1 MTPASGKR
9 LVRLQRG
16 FALIAILAL
25 AALITAF
32 IIASALNRTPADIV
46 NEREDRS
53 MSALRKAKA
62 ALIAYAANEQWQL
75 YKTPPPPPL
84 SNTGYFQPGALPCPD
99 KDDDGDADCT
109 GSNTAS
115 MIGRLPWKTIGAEDL
130 RDASGERLWYAVSHD
145 FRKLQCSGG
154 AVPPNCT
161 IINSDTQG
169 QLTVV
174 GTSPATQAVAVLF
187 APGEAV
193 LSQNRDP
200 ANATAHNDPLNY
212 LEGPPNLSDS
222 VNYVFTSAPVSTA
235 PPNPFND
242 RVLVITKAELMA
254 AVEPVVAANIER
266 DVKPLLA
273 NYFSVWG
280 RYPFAVPF
288 VSPSTVQGVYLGAS
302 PQTQGLLP
310 VTNTATFAWQNATVT
325 QIGGASGTVVDSWNC
340 SINPSTLFLSCFVHY
355 TDGFDANSARPDI
368 RIDVT
373 LANVSNAFADA
384 PASTPLAWQLNMR
397 DGHNNVPTNQGI
409 PYGYWSAFGSLVP
422 TQSFSAGT
430 ATYTGRL
437 QNANDMHNSATIT
450 TTLPAPPGLLP
461 RLTNP
466 TGTNPNIVWYLT
478 NQWYRQTYYAV
489 AAGLLPNG
497 SGSCTPP
504 NCLTVNKIAGTTN
517 NKQAILILAGR
528 ALDGQARPPAPV
540 TITDY
545 LEGQNATPAD
555 SIFEHR
561 AGGPTSINDRV
572 VVVAP

>member
-1 MTPASGKR
+1 MIPGPTSGKR
-9 LVRLQRG
+9 LARFQRG
-16 FALIAILAL
+16 FALIAMLAL

-32 IIASALNRTPADIV
+32 IIASALNRTPTDIV

-53 MSALRKAKA
+53 MSALRAAKA
-62 ALIAYAANEQWQL
+62 ALIAYAANEQWQAS
-75 YKTPPPPPL
+75 KGQVST
-84 SNTGYFQPGALPCPD
+84 QPGALPCPD
-99 KDDDGDADCT
+99 TDADTDSTNT
-109 GSNTAS
+109 GVSSGVCSSGAS
-115 MIGRLPWKTIGAEDL
+115 RVGRFPFSTIGAEDL
-130 RDASGERLWYAVSHD
+130 RDASGERLWYAVSST
-145 FRKLQCSGG
+145 FYKNS
-154 AVPPNCT
+154 ANV
-161 IINSDTQG
+161 INSETIG
-169 QLTVV
+169 LLTVT
-174 GTSPATQAVAVLF
+174 GPAAASNVVAIVF
-187 APGEAV
+187 APGEA
-193 LSQNRDP
+193 LAGQDRIASYNIP
-200 ANATAHNDPLNY
+200 AAY
-212 LEGPPNLSDS
+212 LEGFTTGNDYTFNS
-222 VNYVFTSAPVSTA
+222 VARPSGTA
-235 PPNPFND
+235 ND
-242 RVLVITKAELMA
+242 RLLVITQAELMA
-254 AVEPVVAANIER
+254 VVEPVVAARIER

-273 NYFSVWG
+273 DYFSKWG

-288 VSPSTVQGVYLGAS
+288 VSPSTVQAAYLGAS
-302 PQTQGLLP
+302 PQTRGLLP

-325 QIGGASGTVVDSWNC
+325 QIGGSSGTVVDSSSC
-340 SINPSTLFLSCFVHY
+340 SINLSLLLSCFVHY
-355 TDGFDANSARPDI
+355 TDGFDSNNARPDI

-373 LANVSNAFADA
+373 LSNVNNAFADA
-384 PASTPLAWQLNMR
+384 PTSAASPWNLNMR
-397 DGHNNVPTNQGI
+397 DGNNNVPSNQGI
-409 PYGYWSAFGSLVP
+409 PYGYWSQFGSLVP
-422 TQSFSAGT
+422 TLSFSAGT
-430 ATYTGRL
+430 LTYTGRL

-461 RLTNP
+461 RLTNVSP
-466 TGTNPNIVWYLT
+466 TLPNITWFLS

-489 AAGLLPNG
+489 AAGLVPNG

>member
-1 MTPASGKR
+1 
-9 LVRLQRG
+9 
-16 FALIAILAL
+16 
-25 AALITAF
+25 
-32 IIASALNRTPADIV
+32 
-46 NEREDRS
+46 

-75 YKTPPPPPL
+75 YKTPPPPPV

-99 KDDDGDADCT
+99 KDDDGDADCS

-130 RDASGERLWYAVSHD
+130 RDASGERIWYAVSHD

-154 AVPPNCT
+154 TVPPNCT

-169 QLTVV
+169 QLTVI

-212 LEGPPNLSDS
+212 LEGPPNLSDA
-222 VNYVFTSAPVSTA
+222 VNYVFTSRPVSTA

-254 AVEPVVAANIER
+254 AVEPAVAANIER

-273 NYFSVWG
+273 DYFSKWG

-288 VSPSTVQGVYLGAS
+288 VSPSTVQGNYLGAS
-302 PQTQGLLP
+302 PQTRGLLP

-325 QIGGASGTVVDSWNC
+325 QTGGSSGTVVDSSSC
-340 SINPSTLFLSCFVHY
+340 SINLSLLLSCFVHY
-355 TDGFDANSARPDI
+355 TDGFDPNNARPDI

-373 LANVSNAFADA
+373 LSNVNNAFADA
-384 PASTPLAWQLNMR
+384 PTSASSPWNLNMR
-397 DGHNNVPTNQGI
+397 DGHNNVPSNQGV
-409 PYGYWSAFGSLVP
+409 PYGYWSQNGSFVP
-422 TQSFSAGT
+422 TLSFSAGT
-430 ATYTGRL
+430 LTYTGRL
-437 QNANDMHNSATIT
+437 QNANDMNNAATIT

-466 TGTNPNIVWYLT
+466 TGTNPNIVWYLA

-489 AAGLLPNG
+489 AAGLVPNG

-504 NCLTVNKIAGTTN
+504 NCLTVNKIAGTTS
-517 NKQAILILAGR
+517 NKQAILILTGG
-528 ALDGQARPPAPV
+528 ALDGQTRPSA
-540 TITDY
+540 TIANY

>member
-9 LVRLQRG
+9 LAHLQRG

-32 IIASALNRTPADIV
+32 IIASALNRTPTDIV

-62 ALIAYAANEQWQL
+62 ALIAYAANEQWQAS
-75 YKTPPPPPL
+75 KGQVST
-84 SNTGYFQPGALPCPD
+84 QPGGLPCPD
-99 KDDDGDADCT
+99 IDPDTDS
-109 GSNTAS
+109 SNTGVSAGAICS
-115 MIGRLPWKTIGAEDL
+115 SNATNRVGRFPFSTIGAEDL
-130 RDASGERLWYAVSHD
+130 RDASGERLWYAVSST
-145 FRKLQCSGG
+145 FYKNS
-154 AVPPNCT
+154 ANV
-161 IINSDTQG
+161 INSETLG
-169 QLTVV
+169 QLNVTGPAAASNVV
-174 GTSPATQAVAVLF
+174 AIVF
-187 APGEAV
+187 APGEA
-193 LSQNRDP
+193 LSGQNRLGAGYNTP
-200 ANATAHNDPLNY
+200 AAY
-212 LEGPPNLSDS
+212 LEG
-222 VNYVFTSAPVSTA
+222 FTPSSPDYTFASITRSSGTA
-235 PPNPFND
+235 ND
-242 RVLVITKAELMA
+242 RLLVITQAELMA
-254 AVEPVVAANIER
+254 VVEPVVAARIER

-273 NYFSVWG
+273 DYFSVWG

-288 VSPSTVQGVYLGAS
+288 VSPSAVQGAYLGAS

-325 QIGGASGTVVDSWNC
+325 QTGGAAGTVVDSSNC
-340 SINPSTLFLSCFVHY
+340 SINSSTLLLSCFVHY
-355 TDGFDANSARPDI
+355 TNGFDSNSARPEI

-373 LANVSNAFADA
+373 LSNVNNAFADA
-384 PASTPLAWQLNMR
+384 PASAPSPWNLNMR
-397 DGHNNVPTNQGI
+397 DGNNNVPTYQGI
-409 PYGYWSAFGSLVP
+409 PYGYWSAAPSGASLVP
-422 TQSFSAGT
+422 TQSFAAGT
-430 ATYTGRL
+430 LTYTGRL
-437 QNANDMHNSATIT
+437 QNANSMNNAATIT

-489 AAGLLPNG
+489 AAGLVPNG

-517 NKQAILILAGR
+517 NKQAILILTGR

-555 SIFEHR
+555 SVFEHR